1 MREEHMSEDLS
12 QKIIDIICK
21 EWPSPDG
28 YLVGFD
34 IYERLRSEGV
44 DVTQHT
50 VESVLSGLARSGHI
64 TLSMTAGEGA
74 PPGGAVIYDVEDGL
88 CE

>member
-28 YLVGFD
+28 YLAGFD
-34 IYERLRSEGV
+34 IYEWLRSEGV